1 MYESP
6 VTSQR
11 SPLRESVIV
20 WSMPLASTSVLPAAV
35 RQVMV
40 MTALA
45 PTDVVTPSSAGWT
58 SRMVTAQDAVATDR
72 PRFSPRS
79 AVPAASLASVRA
91 SALSAGRYG
100 ASAAAGSSAV
110 IAAARACR

>member
-1 MYESP
+1 M
-6 VTSQR
+6 TSQR
-11 SPLRESVIV
+11 SPLHESRIV

-40 MTALA
+40 VTARA

-58 SRMVTAQDAVATDR
+58 SRMVTLHEASATDR
-72 PRFSPRS
+72 PMFSPRS

-91 SALSAGRYG
+91 SALPVTRNG
-100 ASAAAGSSAV
+100 ASAATGSAAV
-110 IAAARACR
+110 TAAARAWR